1 MKDNTDNPP
10 LLSLIS
16 IYAFRNLNVNL
27 LNYYYDEKEKI
38 ALHNQINTGVFKMDM
53 ARIDN
58 DPERNIFQGYA

>member
-1 MKDNTDNPP
+1 M
-10 LLSLIS
+10 L
-16 IYAFRNLNVNL
+16 FRNLNVNP